1 MAQINLTSDDL
12 TELSNS
18 MMKWKDDL
26 RTLYCSLCSQIKTM
40 EGWRDP
46 QFIMFLNAI
55 ETTSQQL
62 ESYVRNMEQMGRSL
76 KIYANQQKEMNA
88 HLRAQISSISPY

>member
-12 TELSNS
+12 TTLSNL
-18 MMKWKDDL
+18 MMKWREDL
-26 RTLYCSLCSQIKTM
+26 RSLNGRLCSQIKTM
-40 EGWRDP
+40 DGWRDP

-55 ETTSQQL
+55 ETTSRQL
-62 ESYVRNMEQMGRSL
+62 ESYIKNMEQMGRGL

-88 HLRAQISSISPY
+88 QLRSQIGSINHY

>member
-12 TELSNS
+12 TELSNY
-18 MMKWKDDL
+18 MMKWKEEL
-26 RTLYCSLCSQIKTM
+26 HILNGSLCNQIKTM
-40 EGWRDP
+40 DGWRDP

-55 ETTSQQL
+55 ETISQRL
-62 ESYVRNMEQMGRSL
+62 ESYVKNMEQMGRSL

-88 HLRAQISSISPY
+88 QLRAQIGSISHY